1 MPLDSLS
8 DPTAYKLAADFLDK
22 VQIVSIASDTLNK
35 SQLFCYFRLASSN
48 VTGCSQTVFR
58 FLQFRRME

>member
-1 MPLDSLS
+1 MPLESLS

-35 SQLFCYFRLASSN
+35 SQLFLLF
-48 VTGCSQTVFR
+48 
-58 FLQFRRME
+58 